1 MRAQMQGK
9 MLQSLH
15 SFWPKSC
22 LMQRGKIRTLIL
34 CLGPTRQ
41 ASSITRHG
49 GSVLERGNTYQS
61 KIQLLEPNWLPNIL
75 STNVRSFQ
83 IDSMKCQSSD
93 SISRDGQIHLIDE
106 NGKSLGMVN
115 FHEAK
120 LQAESRELQLHQI
133 KPVSHQSP
141 HALYKLMSKKSLF
154 EMKRK
159 TKEQQ
164 HNLSRNQQKTK
175 ELSLSTDIGEQDLA
189 WKLSK
194 IKEFLSQNNKVKL
207 LINQKFR
214 SRNSNKQFLDLILE
228 KLKDSG
234 ETEGNIVDMGR
245 RLKCMLKPVA
255 KSK

>member
-1 MRAQMQGK
+1 MLEKRNTFLLK
-9 MLQSLH
+9 IHLLQS
-15 SFWPKSC
+15 
-22 LMQRGKIRTLIL
+22 
-34 CLGPTRQ
+34 
-41 ASSITRHG
+41 
-49 GSVLERGNTYQS
+49 
-61 KIQLLEPNWLPNIL
+61 NWLPNIL
-75 STNVRSFQ
+75 SINVRSFQ
-83 IDSMKCQSSD
+83 TDSMHCQSSD

-106 NGKSLGMVN
+106 SGKSLGLVN

-120 LQAESRELQLHQI
+120 LQAESREFQLHQI

-141 HALYKLMSKKSLF
+141 HALYKMMSKKSLF

-159 TKEQQ
+159 KKVQQ
-164 HNLSRNQQKTK
+164 QNLSRNQQKTK

-194 IKEFLSQNNKVKL
+194 IEEFLSQNNKVKL
-207 LINQKFR
+207 VINQKFK
-214 SRNSNKQFLDLILE
+214 STNSNKQFLDLVLE